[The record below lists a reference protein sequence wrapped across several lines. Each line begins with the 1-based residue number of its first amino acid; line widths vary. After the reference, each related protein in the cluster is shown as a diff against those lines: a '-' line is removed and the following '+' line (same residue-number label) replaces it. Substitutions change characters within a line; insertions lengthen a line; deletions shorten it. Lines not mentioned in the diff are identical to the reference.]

1 MSKVTIFV
9 GLDYHQNSVRVC
21 VLDAQGR
28 ELANRDLPDDADRI
42 VLFAARYGSVG
53 GCAIEACCGAAELA
67 GELVDRFGWPVHL
80 AHPGY
85 VRRMKQN
92 PDKTDH
98 ADAKLLADLER
109 VGYLPRVWRAPE
121 PIRELRRL
129 VRYRQGLVDERRN
142 TKLRIRAL
150 LRDTRLKSPIGVRPW
165 TKLWRC
171 WLEAA
176 EDLDEQ
182 ACWVL
187 SRYMATLDR
196 LAAEIAEVEQR
207 LRSVTAEDPDV
218 AKLLAQLLA
227 QKGIGLITAV
237 TLRAEIGRFDRFRT
251 GKQLARYCGL
261 SPRNA
266 SSGERQADA
275 GLIKAGDARLR
286 ATLIEAA
293 HRLARYD
300 AKWTALATGL
310 KRRGKP
316 TNVAI
321 AAVANRWVRWLYH
334 RMQPTALAA

>member
-9 GLDYHQNSVRVC
+9 GLDYHQHSVRVC

-28 ELANRDLPDDADRI
+28 ELANRDLPDDAERI
-42 VLFAARYGSVG
+42 ALFAGRHGAVA
-53 GCAIEACCGAAELA
+53 GCAIEACCGASELA
-67 GELVDRFGWPVHL
+67 GELADRHGWPVHL

-98 ADAKLLADLER
+98 ADARLLADLER
-109 VGYLPRVWRAPE
+109 VGYLPRVWRAPQ
-121 PIRELRRL
+121 PIRDLRRL

-142 TKLRIRAL
+142 AKLRIRAL
-150 LRDTRLKSPIGVRPW
+150 LRDARLKSPVGVRPW
-165 TKLWRC
+165 TKLWHA
-171 WLEAA
+171 WLENA
-176 EDLDEQ
+176 EGLGEQ
-182 ACWVL
+182 ARWVL
-187 SRYMATLDR
+187 GRYLATLDR
-196 LAAEIAEVEQR
+196 LAVEIAEVEAR
-207 LRSVTAEDPDV
+207 LRDVTADDPEV
-218 AKLLAQLLA
+218 AKLLAQ
-227 QKGIGLITAV
+227 KGVGLVTAV

-275 GLIKAGDARLR
+275 GLIKAGDAQLR

-300 AKWTALATGL
+300 AKWTALATRL

-334 RMQPTALAA
+334 QMQPSVLAA